1 MDGNG
6 TKKDI
11 DELHS
16 WSQLG
21 VAANRC
27 GLGQRAANPIITTI
41 ENFRSLYEGFIK
53 TDSDFVSSFDMAE
66 AVAESCE
73 IVGRVPNLESH

>member
-1 MDGNG
+1 MAGNG

-11 DELHS
+11 DELLS
-16 WSQLG
+16 WSQIG
-21 VAANRC
+21 KAVNRC
-27 GLGQRAANPIITTI
+27 GLGQTAANPIITTI
-41 ENFRSLYEGFIK
+41 VNFRGLYETYIK
-53 TDSDFVSSFDMAE
+53 TDSDYVSSFDMAQ